1 MSDIPSD
8 VKILSFDDNTWND
21 ESVSVLNVSNWRSIR
36 NVSIGWNCLESVNHV
51 EARGLGE
58 LEAFNVEE
66 NSLLNAMSFSI
77 DYSSVVSRKVIVR
90 SMSELNE
97 MSIAVSKLVIGDDS
111 CNELLSEEEEV
122 LNLSRFVN
130 VRRILIGSNALMN
143 VRKVMARG
151 LLNLESLEIGSGSLV
166 NVREFEID
174 VGSVVRW
181 SYVIR
186 DSVIVDLIPYV
197 VSDLVIADNCC
208 NEVNFTCLD
217 LSRFVNLRSI
227 RIGSNCL
234 NHVRSVL
241 TEGLIHLESLI
252 VGERS
257 LMNAGEIEMS
267 NSVDIEWVY
276 EANDMMSVV
285 NAPSVISK
293 LMIGDDCCNEV
304 NFTSLDLSRFVHLK
318 SLVIGKNSLNH
329 VKNVTT
335 CGVSEL
341 KLIEVGENSLVEV
354 NEVDMNEATMIN
366 WAFEANSM
374 TSVLNAPSV
383 ISKLMIADNCCNE
396 VNFTCLDLS
405 RFVHLKSLVIGKNSL
420 NEIVT
425 IRGVE
430 YELLNEV
437 IIGENS
443 LSSLSHSYTVNN
455 RNTLLS
461 IPWDVTALTVTANSC
476 NDNTINVVDLS
487 SFKFLR
493 RVVIGKDCFKY
504 VQLLSIVGLNW
515 LESVSIGTYSF
526 WVGSSSSLKDSELK
540 IVNCPQLKSLNIG
553 GRSFDRYNG
562 FELSQLPQLKSV
574 VIDSDF
580 SFRYVPNVVFR
591 DLPSLE
597 TIDLGSNAFQ
607 NTEYVVFENLPKLTV
622 LQLGNYCLVGSTSTK
637 TTDISPYYYK
647 NTLIM
652 RNLPSLTTLS
662 IRYDSVF
669 GNMGFVTLESITFGS
684 IKQ

>member
-1 MSDIPSD
+1 MRMNDENDESDLIGLEEMVIGSNSFPVATSMTLRMLPNVREIVLSNNTLNEVEELFLSGIGDGGKSIVQLSNNTLLNLKSITIGDDSDNEIAEWIRNHVNENPGSNVSIVVDPILPNQIFKVRNENEMSDIPSD

-293 LMIGDDCCNEV
+293 LMIGDNCCNEV

-374 TSVLNAPSV
+374 TSVLNAPV
-383 ISKLMIADNCCNE
+383 GISKLIIADNCCNE
-396 VNFTCLDLS
+396 VNFTSLDLS

-420 NEIVT
+420 NEIVNIT
-425 IRGVE
+425 GVE

-443 LSSLSHSYTVNN
+443 LSSLSHS
-455 RNTLLS
+455 
-461 IPWDVTALTVTANSC
+461 
-476 NDNTINVVDLS
+476 
-487 SFKFLR
+487 
-493 RVVIGKDCFKY
+493 
-504 VQLLSIVGLNW
+504 
-515 LESVSIGTYSF
+515 
-526 WVGSSSSLKDSELK
+526 
-540 IVNCPQLKSLNIG
+540 
-553 GRSFDRYNG
+553 
-562 FELSQLPQLKSV
+562 
-574 VIDSDF
+574 
-580 SFRYVPNVVFR
+580 
-591 DLPSLE
+591 
-597 TIDLGSNAFQ
+597 
-607 NTEYVVFENLPKLTV
+607 
-622 LQLGNYCLVGSTSTK
+622 
-637 TTDISPYYYK
+637 
-647 NTLIM
+647 
-652 RNLPSLTTLS
+652 
-662 IRYDSVF
+662 
-669 GNMGFVTLESITFGS
+669 
-684 IKQ
+684 

>member
-1 MSDIPSD
+1 MRMNDENDESDLIGLEEMVIGSNSFPVATSMTLRMLPNVREIVLSNNTLNEVEELFLSGIGDGGKSIVQLSNNTLLNLKSITIGDDSDNEIAEWIRNHVNENPGSNVSIVVDPILPNQIFKVRNENEMSDIPSD

-293 LMIGDDCCNEV
+293 LMIADNCCNEVNFTCLDLSRFVNLRSIRIGSNCLNHVRSVLTEGLIHLESLIVGERSLMNAGEIEMSNSVDIEWVYEANDMMSVVNAPSVISKLMIGDDCCNEV

-318 SLVIGKNSLNH
+318 SLVIGKNSLN
-329 VKNVTT
+329 
-335 CGVSEL
+335 
-341 KLIEVGENSLVEV
+341 
-354 NEVDMNEATMIN
+354 
-366 WAFEANSM
+366 
-374 TSVLNAPSV
+374 
-383 ISKLMIADNCCNE
+383 
-396 VNFTCLDLS
+396 
-405 RFVHLKSLVIGKNSL
+405 
-420 NEIVT
+420 EIVNIT
-425 IRGVE
+425 GVE

-443 LSSLSHSYTVNN
+443 LSSLSHS
-455 RNTLLS
+455 
-461 IPWDVTALTVTANSC
+461 
-476 NDNTINVVDLS
+476 
-487 SFKFLR
+487 
-493 RVVIGKDCFKY
+493 
-504 VQLLSIVGLNW
+504 
-515 LESVSIGTYSF
+515 
-526 WVGSSSSLKDSELK
+526 
-540 IVNCPQLKSLNIG
+540 
-553 GRSFDRYNG
+553 
-562 FELSQLPQLKSV
+562 
-574 VIDSDF
+574 
-580 SFRYVPNVVFR
+580 
-591 DLPSLE
+591 
-597 TIDLGSNAFQ
+597 
-607 NTEYVVFENLPKLTV
+607 
-622 LQLGNYCLVGSTSTK
+622 
-637 TTDISPYYYK
+637 
-647 NTLIM
+647 
-652 RNLPSLTTLS
+652 
-662 IRYDSVF
+662 
-669 GNMGFVTLESITFGS
+669 
-684 IKQ
+684 